1 MAGIARAAGFT
12 WQATAEK
19 TLPAII
25 GWIAYGGAWLLQPR
39 MGIGFPMPIEAAGYA
54 VGAYYMIV
62 LTLAGARFGPF

>member
-1 MAGIARAAGFT
+1 MSDDKETARAWGWFLIA
-12 WQATAEK
+12 
-19 TLPAII
+19 LPAII